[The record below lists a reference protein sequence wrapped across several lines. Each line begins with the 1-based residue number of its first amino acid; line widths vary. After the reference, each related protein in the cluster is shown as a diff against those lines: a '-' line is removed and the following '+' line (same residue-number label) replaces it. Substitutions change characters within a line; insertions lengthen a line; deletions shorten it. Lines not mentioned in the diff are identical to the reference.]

1 MTKREHVRIVAWL
14 NIGMGVMGVLGT
26 LFLTVLGG
34 AVWMSDPYMST
45 SPDDRFILGIASVII
60 AVVGGLSFLS
70 VIGGWGLLRGKRWAR
85 ILVLILSFPGLFAFP
100 VGTLISG
107 YTLWALLSD
116 EES

>member
-14 NIGMGVMGVLGT
+14 NIGMGVTGVLGM
-26 LFLTVLGG
+26 LFITTLGG
-34 AVWMSDPYMST
+34 MVWMHDPYIST
-45 SPDDRFILGIASVII
+45 SEDERFIVAVASVII
-60 AVVGGLSFLS
+60 VVVGVLSLLS
-70 VIGGWGLLRGKRWAR
+70 IIGGWGLLRGRRWAR

-116 EES
+116 DT